1 MRRRII
7 GTMLAGALA
16 VGIAGCSGTG
26 QNMPQEPPA
35 RPVSMSP
42 EDAYLSEVGRD
53 VPAARDIP
61 SRDLIEYGE
70 TVCLALD
77 HGLTVEDLGRIAGER
92 GIPPHIARQL
102 AQIAGTAVRNLCP
115 EHVAT
120 VHGQLTR

>member
-16 VGIAGCSGTG
+16 VGIAGCSGTE
-26 QNMPQEPPA
+26 QSSPQEPPA
-35 RPVSMSP
+35 QPVSLSP
-42 EDAYLSEVGRD
+42 EDAYLDEVSRD
-53 VPAARDIP
+53 VPASRGIP

-77 HGLTVEDLGRIAGER
+77 HGFTVEDLGRIAGEA
-92 GIPPHIARQL
+92 GISPHHARQL
-102 AQIAGTAVRNLCP
+102 GQIAGTAVLHLCP

-120 VHGQLTR
+120 VLG